1 MACVC
6 RVSDLGVPRPG
17 LRHKAAVRLLTFC
30 RPRLR
35 WPVQSPFAPVLRI
48 RSFALL
54 VLSASVSQF
63 GDRLTHMLLI
73 TVIGATRPGSL
84 LAFSAGSLTFIIP
97 TMILAPLAGVLADRW
112 DKRRVIFLAH
122 FAQSALL
129 VLAALLIVQL
139 DSFAPFWIALFL
151 FFGLDVFNNTALP
164 ALLPGI
170 VARRKL
176 LLANSVNLTF
186 GRVATILG
194 MVAGGFLLRWTG
206 WEYGMFINAS
216 THLCAGLLAFSMSG
230 VHRRAAGSSRLPAAE
245 PAGLVALVRAAATRL
260 VSDLTELARVVA
272 ANRVVAFVM
281 ASFVVATFVSSV
293 SYTVLVFLVQQVLGL
308 GTAGVGLAAGVM
320 AVGMVAGAAGMGA
333 FRGRVNRPMVV
344 VVVITGYGLLFLA
357 GPVLLSIP
365 FIVVVALAAGVMFSV
380 LGIVQNTM
388 LHETVERSVQGRVF
402 STREFVINLTFLVS
416 TLGVGALGDLTSWR
430 VVLVAIGLVL
440 TGLGVLGWLFARG
453 LDRSGPG

>member
-1 MACVC
+1 M
-6 RVSDLGVPRPG
+6 
-17 LRHKAAVRLLTFC
+17 
-30 RPRLR
+30 
-35 WPVQSPFAPVLRI
+35 QNPFARVLRI
-48 RSFALL
+48 RNFALL

-112 DKRRVIFLAH
+112 DKRRVIFSAH

-129 VLAALLIVQL
+129 LLAAGLIVRL

-164 ALLPGI
+164 ALVPGI

-176 LLANSVNLTF
+176 LLANSVSLTF
-186 GRVATILG
+186 GRIATILG

-206 WEYGMFINAS
+206 WKYGMFINAS
-216 THLCAGLLAFSMSG
+216 THLCAGLLAFSMTG
-230 VHRRAAGSSRLPAAE
+230 IRHRTADSSRLPASE
-245 PAGLVALVRAAATRL
+245 PGFTVLVHEAVVRL

-272 ANRVVAFVM
+272 ASRVVAFVM
-281 ASFVVATFVSSV
+281 ASVVVATFLSSV
-293 SYTVLVFLVQQVLGL
+293 SYTVLVFLVQQMLGL

-320 AVGMVAGAAGMGA
+320 AVGMVAGAAGMGV
-333 FRGRVNRPMVV
+333 FRGRVNRPIVV
-344 VVVITGYGLLFLA
+344 VAVVAGYGLLFLF
-357 GPVLLSIP
+357 GPVLLSLP
-365 FIVVVALAAGVMFSV
+365 FIIVVALAAGVMFSV

-388 LHETVERSVQGRVF
+388 LHETVDRSVQGRVF
-402 STREFVINLTFLVS
+402 STREFVVNLTFLVS
-416 TLGVGALGDLTSWR
+416 SLLVGALGDLTSYR
-430 VVLVAIGLVL
+430 VVLIVIGLVL
-440 TGLGVLGWLFARG
+440 AGLGVFGWFVARG
-453 LDRSGPG
+453 LARAAPG